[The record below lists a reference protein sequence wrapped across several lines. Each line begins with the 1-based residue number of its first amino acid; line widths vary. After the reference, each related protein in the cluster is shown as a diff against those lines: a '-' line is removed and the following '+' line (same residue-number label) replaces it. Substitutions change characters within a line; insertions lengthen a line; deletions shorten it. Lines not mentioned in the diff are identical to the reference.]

1 MKKRNPAGLGG
12 LVILFVAFAG
22 FTGLVSCTKKT
33 EAPPAAPAPPP
44 PVVEVKPAP
53 QKEFSDPAQQAGY
66 ESEFHRLVDDFNP
79 PATGTLQAVRL
90 SDGSFIGGALSKLN
104 PTGIVLKVGKQEYV
118 ASRDDIDPAF
128 QADLYR
134 DAFARHYGIS
144 EIQYAASTNLPSTP
158 TRYALKDSL
167 DTYTG
172 PGPRFPRRD
181 DLLIPKGVRLDVKQR
196 RGRWIEVTAPTV
208 KPGVSFWTDFFQT
221 IPLNDDPN
229 ADLSPYLLLLLE
241 HGLLVRINPEQ
252 GEAFVSQEAWAG
264 TEPAVQEGISRLLA
278 AHCAQIKK
286 SGVVWVDI
294 KGDQNNQR
302 LARYSRAQGFRNF

>member
-1 MKKRNPAGLGG
+1 MKKLRSAGLGG
-12 LVILFVAFAG
+12 FLFRLVVCGGVA
-22 FTGLVSCTKKT
+22 GLVSCSKKT

-44 PVVEVKPAP
+44 PVVEIKPTP
-53 QKEFSDPAQQAGY
+53 QTEFTDPAQQASY
-66 ESEFHRLVDDFNP
+66 ETEFHRLVDEFNP

-90 SDGSFIGGALSKLN
+90 TDGTFIGGALAKLN
-104 PTGIVLKVGKQEYV
+104 PTGIVLKLGKQDYV

-134 DAFARHYGIS
+134 DAFARHYGVS
-144 EIQYAASTNLPSTP
+144 EIQHAASTNLLTTP
-158 TRYALKDSL
+158 TRYVLKDAL
-167 DTYTG
+167 DAFAG
-172 PGPRFPRRD
+172 PGPRYPRRD
-181 DLLIPKGVRLDVKQR
+181 DLVIAKGVRLDVKQR
-196 RGRWIEVTAPTV
+196 RGRWIEVAAPTV
-208 KPGVSFWTDFFQT
+208 KPGTTFWTDFFQT
-221 IPLNDDPN
+221 IPLNDDPD

-241 HGLLVRINPEQ
+241 HGVLVRINPEQ
-252 GEAFVSQEAWAG
+252 GEAFVNQEAWAG
-264 TEPAVQEGISRLLA
+264 TELAVQEGISRLLA